1 MNTPPPLSRDYDKDP
16 NIKALKRRGLINH
29 RSTLR
34 CSHLASLAVLGEGLR
49 VFGLVGSMGISSLH
63 DLCEGSTMSKS
74 LSIRGYSPGA
84 PTPSVGPK
92 LEAHLDPPKDFLL
105 GVGMVLG

>member
-1 MNTPPPLSRDYDKDP
+1 
-16 NIKALKRRGLINH
+16 
-29 RSTLR
+29 
-34 CSHLASLAVLGEGLR
+34 
-49 VFGLVGSMGISSLH
+49 MGISSLH
-63 DLCEGSTMSKS
+63 DLCEGSTMSK
-74 LSIRGYSPGA
+74 LLIIRGYNPGA